1 MKIKHTLREKVRD
14 TSYKRAEHV
23 RTSFRKVTREREIQ
37 GAKEKKP
44 FLARVNRK
52 PHGPSSGHQN
62 KRFAVCLNLTLP
74 LKHKLE

>member
-44 FLARVNRK
+44 FLARVNRR

-62 KRFAVCLNLTLP
+62 KKICCLFKFNI
-74 LKHKLE
+74 K